1 MDFSVILQ
9 LKNKKFWWMDVI
21 FYFVMSLLIA
31 TLFCYGIFFAKNS
44 ILKKQI
50 YEETAKLQTVGT
62 PKQKAEEKEVLNYR
76 AKIND
81 FSNLLKNHEFASN
94 AFIFLES
101 QTMPNIWFKQ
111 IGLDEKSATVQLS
124 GEAEN
129 MNAFSRQVAAFE
141 NNEYVKNLGTLNSS
155 LGESARISFN
165 IYLELDKS
173 VFSYLSIS
181 EISGKES
188 SSKKSSEKQNKTQE
202 NSDQNASGKNTIS
215 NILKNKK

>member
-31 TLFCYGIFFAKNS
+31 SLFCYGIFFAKNS

-50 YEETAKLQTVGT
+50 YEEASKLQTVGT

-76 AKIND
+76 TKIND

-94 AFIFLES
+94 AFAFLES

-111 IGLDEKSATVQLS
+111 IGLDENAASVQLS

-141 NNEYVKNLGTLNSS
+141 NNKYIKNLGTLNSS

-165 IYLELDKS
+165 IYFELDRS
-173 VFSYLSIS
+173 IFNYLSKS
-181 EISGKES
+181 EITGKDAS
-188 SSKKSSEKQNKTQE
+188 TKKPSVNQNKTQE
-202 NSDQNASGKNTIS
+202 SDNKNNSEGNAVTDL
-215 NILKNKK
+215 LKKK